1 MQDPTITFRKLSAGH
16 YRNDETGV
24 EIVKVPRKR
33 LGQFEA
39 NGYRVAGWSITA
51 PTYSARSGLSRDEV
65 GFAATLKAAKD
76 GDAAR
81 IALAA
86 RARIA
91 EASDEAHREHAV
103 VEISRISRIAEKLGS
118 RGARADIADK
128 LDIARLALARGEYRR
143 AASWVGIANAV
154 AVAAASSGWESSDP
168 ETDDDV
174 ASISPTTS
182 WHIDGT
188 LTEPQPGDIVRI
200 NRTPGAG
207 DTARRTADR
216 GLEWKVTAFA
226 ADRNR
231 VQVDLVRGSILGPQW
246 ENWGH
251 VELVRRPITPTH
263 PYAWDA
269 TPADVWLRMANDA
282 GFYRAAAQAYFN
294 DVYRTAGS
302 VDATINALHGE
313 ARDLDAA
320 REHYATAGGL
330 PVSREERVAGYADW
344 AAMPTAEQD
353 SYVKGFYADMTGD
366 PGACM
371 HRDTG
376 GDEAPPSPTEVAI
389 DVLLRRYNLT

>member
-24 EIVKVPRKR
+24 EIVKVPRQR
-33 LGQFEA
+33 LGR

-51 PTYSARSGLSRDEV
+51 PAYSTRSGLSRDEA
-65 GFAATLKAAKD
+65 GFETTLTAAKTP
-76 GDAAR
+76 ATR
-81 IALAA
+81 IALAT
-86 RARIA
+86 RDRIA
-91 EASDEAHREHAV
+91 QVSDEAHREYV
-103 VEISRISRIAEKLGS
+103 TVETSRISGNAKKLGS

-128 LDIARLALARGEYRR
+128 LATARLALARGEYRR

-154 AVAAASSGWESSDP
+154 ATHAASLEEESPDP
-168 ETDDDV
+168 SNVDPKTGHDV
-174 ASISPTTS
+174 ASG

-251 VELVRRPITPTH
+251 VELIRRPTTPTH

-302 VDATINALHGE
+302 VDATINALHDE

-366 PGACM
+366 PEVYM
-371 HRDTG
+371 HPITG